1 VACRSGRQDFCYSGE
16 FTERGIKELHG
27 YMGEFVVD
35 DEQFMVKVPPH
46 LRDVAVLVEPL
57 TIVEKALIQIRD
69 VQNRLPWT
77 CPIKS
82 KDMGIPHQCHRAVVL
97 GAGPVGLLGA
107 MALRSAGF
115 HVWVYSREQAPNRK
129 ADIVKAI
136 GGTYV
141 SSTDRSVFELAQMV
155 GNIDLVYEAVGASSL
170 ALEVAQVL
178 GVNGVFIFTGV
189 PGRKEPIPVDTDLL
203 MRNMVLKNQ
212 VIFGTVNAGRDAF
225 EAAIRDLEVF
235 KQRWPDAVGALF
247 TNRLTIDMAPAKL
260 RDGKGSIKDVIAY
273 A

>member
-1 VACRSGRQDFCYSGE
+1 MDTAGVTPR
-16 FTERGIKELHG
+16 RGG
-27 YMGEFVVD
+27 AG
-35 DEQFMVKVPPH
+35 VP
-46 LRDVAVLVEPL
+46 LTTIAFVAVLILFWCVQG
-57 TIVEKALIQIRD
+57 IGALD
-69 VQNRLPWT
+69 
-77 CPIKS
+77 
-82 KDMGIPHQCHRAVVL
+82 RAWEHDFL
-97 GAGPVGLLGA
+97 NIYTGSQLA
-107 MALRSAGF
+107 
-115 HVWVYSREQAPNRK
+115 
-129 ADIVKAI
+129 
-136 GGTYV
+136 TYV
-141 SSTDRSVFELAQMV
+141 SSTDRSVIELAQMV